1 MIKSMTGYGCAAGTS
16 GKLEISIELRS
27 VNNRYLDCNIRIPR
41 VYTVLEDSIKS
52 IAQSYI
58 SRGKLD
64 IYVTVDSSKSDD
76 VTISVNEP
84 LLKAYVDALGSISEL
99 TGASNEL
106 SAYSLSRLPDVLSVE
121 KKEQDTDVLGADVA
135 VILKEALEAF
145 NKMRETEGEKLYN
158 DISNRLS
165 VIETYTSQ
173 IEERSPQTVAEY
185 RARLTQ
191 KMMDVLQSS
200 TIDEARILTEAAI
213 YSDKVAVDE
222 ETVRLRSHIAQ
233 FRDILKLTEPVGRKL
248 DFLIQEM
255 NREANTIGSKC
266 NDTTMARIVVDIKSE
281 IEKIREQIQNIE

>member
-84 LLKAYVDALGSISEL
+84 LLKAYVDALSSISEL

-213 YSDKVAVDE
+213 YSD
-222 ETVRLRSHIAQ
+222 
-233 FRDILKLTEPVGRKL
+233 
-248 DFLIQEM
+248 
-255 NREANTIGSKC
+255 
-266 NDTTMARIVVDIKSE
+266 
-281 IEKIREQIQNIE
+281 